1 MSLATI
7 MPGPSGFDL
16 RTFACSGCD
25 HVHVAIAEADPM
37 RSDAVRWLAGHDLKT
52 PTWIG
57 DPLKRENVMEDFLHR
72 ENMII
77 FRRQLTEAKSD
88 AQRQLLLK
96 LLAEEEARDLLPK
109 ETR

>member
-1 MSLATI
+1 
-7 MPGPSGFDL
+7 
-16 RTFACSGCD
+16 
-25 HVHVAIAEADPM
+25 
-37 RSDAVRWLAGHDLKT
+37 
-52 PTWIG
+52 
-57 DPLKRENVMEDFLHR
+57 MEDFLHR

>member
-1 MSLATI
+1 
-7 MPGPSGFDL
+7 
-16 RTFACSGCD
+16 
-25 HVHVAIAEADPM
+25 
-37 RSDAVRWLAGHDLKT
+37 
-52 PTWIG
+52 
-57 DPLKRENVMEDFLHR
+57 MEDFLHR

-96 LLAEEEARDLLPK
+96 LLAEEEAREQRPK